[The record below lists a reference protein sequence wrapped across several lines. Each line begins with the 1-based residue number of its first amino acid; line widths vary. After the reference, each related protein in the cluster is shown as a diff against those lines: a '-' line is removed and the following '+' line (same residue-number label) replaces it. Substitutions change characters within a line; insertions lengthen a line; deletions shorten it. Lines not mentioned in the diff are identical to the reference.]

1 MTAPRAKPLNALTLA
16 ALPVGVAA
24 WDDEIA
30 YLADAL
36 KGQLSPFIRER
47 LAAKHAALVRSREWL
62 AAKLA
67 ATTHPEDSDNG

>member
-1 MTAPRAKPLNALTLA
+1 MADAPRAKPLNALTLA

-36 KGQLSPFIRER
+36 KGELTPKIRDH
-47 LAAKHAALVRSREWL
+47 LKTKHAALVRSRDWL
-62 AAKLA
+62 VAKIAAES
-67 ATTHPEDSDNG
+67 HPEGA